1 MTPCEKL
8 GYKVGDKFGVIGNHY
23 NLKKGTE
30 VYLAEDDGSE
40 YPKFRA
46 EGVDDYWF
54 VFLKK
59 LKPIKEFNT
68 LNLLNIDWVI
78 VRTLLTHPAFEKE
91 EKKQLLATRHDI
103 IDAMRE
109 TGAAL
114 SLHDAMEIAE
124 TLLDKFNIEK

>member
-8 GYKVGDKFGVIGNHY
+8 GYKVDDEFEVIGNHDV
-23 NLKKGTE
+23 LKKGTV

-40 YPKFRA
+40 YPEFRIK
-46 EGVDDYWF
+46 GVDNFWF
-54 VFLKK
+54 VFLEK
-59 LKPIKEFNT
+59 LKPIKQGENS
-68 LNLLNIDWVI
+68 
-78 VRTLLTHPAFEKE
+78 
-91 EKKQLLATRHDI
+91 LLATRHDI
-103 IDAMRE
+103 IDALRE